1 MSDTILT
8 VGYGGYVKLDGV
20 LCQVTSAS
28 VNKTYNIP
36 TLTPFYQPFMDNE
49 TSAKSLIRAAYG
61 TCSFSGQVTVQ
72 LTEGILGKIFE
83 GSCETIY
90 DGFFA
95 KNKKFEVIIHDGI
108 NEVTI
113 PNCMWQSINLQCQP
127 SSLVTVSIS
136 FQSDNKGN
144 ENLNVKKTSMSEE
157 YKFSDNLIPYWQ
169 TGADDMLQFNM
180 TIDRALTPVYLNNDK
195 IAPTYIRPGLINI
208 SLNAT
213 YYDTKSISGSFSIK
227 IGKKTINFKDLAL
240 NQSDFRMSNFQDIGE
255 KTYQWKSMPL
265 DYTQPIFQIK

>member
-28 VNKTYNIP
+28 INKSYNIP
-36 TLTPFYQPFMDNE
+36 TLNPFYQPFTDSN

-61 TCSFSGQVTVQ
+61 TCSFSGQITVQ
-72 LTEGILGKIFE
+72 LTKGVLNKIFTP
-83 GSCETIY
+83 GCQNIY

-113 PNCMWQSINLQCQP
+113 SNCMWQSINLQCQP
-127 SSLVTVSIS
+127 SALVTVSIS
-136 FQSDNKGN
+136 FQSDNEGN
-144 ENLNVKKTSMSEE
+144 ENLNVKKTSMSETYE
-157 YKFSDNLIPYWQ
+157 FSDNLIPYWQ

-180 TIDRALTPVYLNNDK
+180 TIDRTLTPIYLNNDK

-213 YYDTKSISGSFSIK
+213 FYNPQDILGAFDIQ
-227 IGKKTINFKDLAL
+227 IGERTIHFKDLAL

-265 DYTQPIFQIK
+265 DYTQTIFYIT